1 MKRKLIALI
10 NFGLKPETPPAI
22 AEQTRLLNGV
32 SLLGVPVCL
41 PYVLLFGITGNYTLS
56 LVFLTGLIVFS
67 IPILLNKWFGVITGR
82 VFISIMSSVFFGGI
96 SVLAGRDA
104 GFYLGFLVIAVP
116 PIFLFP
122 SLRTGLIF
130 VGFSVL
136 CLLASI
142 YGNMTYTPSCVIPFP
157 LSMIIYLINLFT
169 VLLATLGV
177 VFIFK
182 SELSESRAIL
192 EEKNKEI
199 TASIRYAKRIQQLL
213 LPPNRYI
220 EKNLERLQNKKDDK

>member
-1 MKRKLIALI
+1 MKQKLIALI
-10 NFGLKPETPPAI
+10 NFGLKPETPPEI
-22 AEQTRLLNGV
+22 AEQTRLLNGI

-41 PYVLLFGITGNYTLS
+41 PYILLFSITCNYTLS
-56 LVFLTGLIVFS
+56 FAFFIGLIIFS
-67 IPILLNKWFGVITGR
+67 IPLLLNKWFGVITAR
-82 VFISIMSSVFFGGI
+82 VFISIMSSAFFGSI
-96 SVLAGRDA
+96 SVLAGKDA

-116 PIFLFP
+116 PVFLFP

-130 VGFSVL
+130 VGFSIL

-142 YGNMTYTPSCVIPFP
+142 YGNMIYSSPYAIPFP
-157 LSMIIYLINLFT
+157 MSMIIYLINLFT

-199 TASIRYAKRIQQLL
+199 TDSIRYAKRIQQLL
-213 LPPNRYI
+213 LPPDRYI
-220 EKNLERLQNKKDDK
+220 EKNMDRLKNKKKD

>member
-1 MKRKLIALI
+1 MKQKLIALI
-10 NFGLKPETPPAI
+10 NFGLTSETPPEI
-22 AEQTRLLNGV
+22 AEQTRLLNGI

-41 PYVLLFGITGNYTLS
+41 PYILLFSITGNYTLS
-56 LVFLTGLIVFS
+56 FAFFIGLIIFS
-67 IPILLNKWFGVITGR
+67 IPLLLNKWFGVITAR
-82 VFISIMSSVFFGGI
+82 VFISIMSSAFFGSI
-96 SVLAGRDA
+96 SVLAGKDA

-116 PIFLFP
+116 PVFLFP

-130 VGFSVL
+130 VGFSIL

-142 YGNMTYTPSCVIPFP
+142 YGNMIYSSPYAIPFP
-157 LSMIIYLINLFT
+157 MSMIIYLINLFT

-199 TASIRYAKRIQQLL
+199 TDSIKYAKRIQQAH
-213 LPPNRYI
+213 LPTQKYI
-220 EKNLERLQNKKDDK
+220 AKSIERLKK